1 MLLFI
6 LLLVFVLSLTTVRA
20 SNVGLDDHSVKSQ
33 NDNNGYV
40 TIQKTKSNINKHL
53 VRTNKNKD
61 KSDLEKD
68 VSNRKYISL
77 ETSKKYNTNKP
88 TRLIKLADGLKFIKY
103 NVNKG
108 IFIPKT
114 GIWTIGDLKPGQNL
128 VLSIVTQATTTGE
141 KVTKAFLKSDTH
153 ITTPDEIYEEE
164 EINVE
169 DKHHSSDTT
178 NNVNTHKVASNTV
191 ATSAYK
197 TAFPIGL
204 LVLSIFAIFVT
215 SIKRIV

>member
-6 LLLVFVLSLTTVRA
+6 LLLVFVLSLTTVSA

-88 TRLIKLADGLKFIKY
+88 TRLYCYWNSFY
-103 NVNKG
+103 
-108 IFIPKT
+108 
-114 GIWTIGDLKPGQNL
+114 
-128 VLSIVTQATTTGE
+128 LSG
-141 KVTKAFLKSDTH
+141 FLFFSNYGV
-153 ITTPDEIYEEE
+153 IARYG
-164 EINVE
+164 
-169 DKHHSSDTT
+169 
-178 NNVNTHKVASNTV
+178 NT
-191 ATSAYK
+191 
-197 TAFPIGL
+197 
-204 LVLSIFAIFVT
+204 
-215 SIKRIV
+215 

>member
-88 TRLIKLADGLKFIKY
+88 TRLSKENIKLGEYVTWIFEAK
-103 NVNKG
+103 NKG
-108 IFIPKT
+108 QI
-114 GIWTIGDLKPGQNL
+114 
-128 VLSIVTQATTTGE
+128 
-141 KVTKAFLKSDTH
+141 
-153 ITTPDEIYEEE
+153 
-164 EINVE
+164 
-169 DKHHSSDTT
+169 
-178 NNVNTHKVASNTV
+178 
-191 ATSAYK
+191 
-197 TAFPIGL
+197 
-204 LVLSIFAIFVT
+204 
-215 SIKRIV
+215 

>member
-6 LLLVFVLSLTTVRA
+6 LLLVFVLSLTTVSA

-77 ETSKKYNTNKP
+77 ENSKKYNTNNP
-88 TRLIKLADGLKFIKY
+88 TRLELDNDASKENIKLGEYVTWIFEAK
-103 NVNKG
+103 NKG
-108 IFIPKT
+108 QI
-114 GIWTIGDLKPGQNL
+114 
-128 VLSIVTQATTTGE
+128 
-141 KVTKAFLKSDTH
+141 
-153 ITTPDEIYEEE
+153 
-164 EINVE
+164 
-169 DKHHSSDTT
+169 
-178 NNVNTHKVASNTV
+178 
-191 ATSAYK
+191 
-197 TAFPIGL
+197 
-204 LVLSIFAIFVT
+204 
-215 SIKRIV
+215 

>member
-1 MLLFI
+1 M
-6 LLLVFVLSLTTVRA
+6 
-20 SNVGLDDHSVKSQ
+20 D
-33 NDNNGYV
+33 Y
-40 TIQKTKSNINKHL
+40 
-53 VRTNKNKD
+53 
-61 KSDLEKD
+61 
-68 VSNRKYISL
+68 
-77 ETSKKYNTNKP
+77 
-88 TRLIKLADGLKFIKY
+88 
-103 NVNKG
+103 
-108 IFIPKT
+108 
-114 GIWTIGDLKPGQNL
+114 GDLKPIQNL

-169 DKHHSSDTT
+169 DKHHSSDTN
-178 NNVNTHKVASNTV
+178 NNVNTHKVASHTV

-197 TAFPIGL
+197 TALPIGL